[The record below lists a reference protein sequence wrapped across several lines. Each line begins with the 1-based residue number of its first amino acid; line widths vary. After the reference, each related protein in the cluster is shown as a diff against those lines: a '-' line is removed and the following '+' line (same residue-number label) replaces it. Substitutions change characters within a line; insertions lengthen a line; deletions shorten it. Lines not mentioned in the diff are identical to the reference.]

1 MKKRILLWSCLAFF
15 AVACHENGHDI
26 AVGGGEEETAQITLA
41 LRNNIQEH
49 EMLLTRAADQPETG
63 DFLVRLENTR
73 AEVLRVW
80 RYDTLP
86 SVIRVVPGSYKLVAY
101 YGDRDCL
108 PAFDTPFYYGET
120 KATLQQGE
128 YLDTVVH
135 TSVATV
141 KVALSFDESFDFDY
155 DDYFVEVKTVG
166 DSLHFAKDEK
176 REGYFLPGHLRMRFG
191 LKPKGQDKYYE
202 FYPEAIRDV
211 KAAEFYRMT
220 LKAQSENGALSR
232 ISIITDTAVIHIPV
246 NVDLPSFMLP
256 KAPPK
261 VTMAG
266 DDAAEN
272 VMTTEGV
279 GKNVMV
285 SVMSSGGLTELLLK
299 TTSDTLLARGWP
311 VEIDLMKASV
321 EEKARL
327 KAEGLTWSELIDSPQ
342 EAVKSPVVVNFS
354 GVAKSLCTAPG
365 KTAVSSFE
373 IVAKDQY
380 GQTGNEC
387 KFVLSVAPPVFDFVN
402 TPGEGNVWATRTIY
416 DVRYISEVRK
426 PVVECQGND
435 GIWKT
440 LETTLTNTAA
450 DEYRC
455 LAKGVTPA
463 TDYAFRVRLGGHTL
477 DAGRFQTEAAA
488 QVPNSGFEEWYEE
501 RLHKA
506 NGTGGKDIYVFY
518 PYSQS
523 ASTAEEWWNT
533 RNLTTTQKL
542 TSTWYYAM
550 FPGTVPTGKSD
561 WMAMNHLNRFDGKSF
576 DLSGYAGNSM
586 EIATIGW
593 GKNNWSAFGHGTE
606 NKTAGLLYIG
616 SYDLNAHTEQYGH
629 AFSSRPLSVKF
640 FYKFYSYNSET
651 TKAYAEIKD
660 KDGNRIGY
668 GELKITDTAD
678 AYKEGKILLS
688 YSQLNKAVSISIVF
702 LSTDAESPATKDI
715 QGDKGAFAGYGDSRH
730 IGSILTVDEVELI
743 YE

>member
-1 MKKRILLWSCLAFF
+1 MKKRILLWSCLAFL
-15 AVACHENGHDI
+15 AAACHKGSDMFFD
-26 AVGGGEEETAQITLA
+26 GGEEETARIMLA
-41 LRNNIQEH
+41 LQNNIQEH
-49 EMLLTRAADQPETG
+49 EMLLTRAAGQPEVG

-80 RYDTLP
+80 RYDTMP
-86 SVIRVVPGSYKLVAY
+86 SIIRVVPGSYKLVAY
-101 YGDRDCL
+101 YGDKECL
-108 PAFDTPFYYGET
+108 PNFEAPYYYGET
-120 KATLQQGE
+120 KVALKAGDNM
-128 YLDTVVH
+128 DTVVR

-166 DSLHFAKDEK
+166 DSLHFAKDET
-176 REGYFLPGHLRMRFG
+176 REGYFLPGNLRMRFG
-191 LKPKGQDKYYE
+191 LKPKGQDQYYE
-202 FYPEAIRDV
+202 FYPEAIRNV

-232 ISIITDTAVIHIPV
+232 ISIITDTTVIHIPV

-261 VTMAG
+261 VMMAG

-311 VEIDLMKASV
+311 AEIDLMKASV
-321 EEKARL
+321 EEKAHL

-373 IVAKDQY
+373 IVAKDRY
-380 GQTGNEC
+380 GQVGNEC
-387 KFVLSVAPPVFDFVN
+387 KFALSVAPPVFDFVN

-455 LAKGVTPA
+455 LAKGLTPA

-488 QVPNSGFEEWYEE
+488 QVPNSGFEEWYSE
-501 RLHKA
+501 
-506 NGTGGKDIYVFY
+506 NGKVWKVFGSTKGPFWYFWY
-518 PYSQS
+518 PWNPDDVLTQG
-523 ASTAEEWWNT
+523 WNT
-533 RNLTTTQKL
+533 INLKTTNIDWKYQYNSISGTMRTDDKHGGHYAALIRTVGWGSGNTAGGDGSIVQNIDPGYLYLGSYNSTTKAPEFGYPFVSRPSALQFYYKYFSKEDRFSVEIVLQNRNGNVITELGKGSFVGNDIDSYTFCKVL
-542 TSTWYYAM
+542 MSYKEEYAYM
-550 FPGTVPTGKSD
+550 KATHMYISFKSGD
-561 WMAMNHLNRFDGKSF
+561 KTDKDSLLELPPLANLSDGKSVG
-576 DLSGYAGNSM
+576 SQ
-586 EIATIGW
+586 
-593 GKNNWSAFGHGTE
+593 
-606 NKTAGLLYIG
+606 LYI
-616 SYDLNAHTEQYGH
+616 D
-629 AFSSRPLSVKF
+629 
-640 FYKFYSYNSET
+640 
-651 TKAYAEIKD
+651 
-660 KDGNRIGY
+660 
-668 GELKITDTAD
+668 
-678 AYKEGKILLS
+678 
-688 YSQLNKAVSISIVF
+688 
-702 LSTDAESPATKDI
+702 DI
-715 QGDKGAFAGYGDSRH
+715 
-730 IGSILTVDEVELI
+730 ELI